1 MIGMV
6 QKTVQASDSR
16 AWMLDTGSTTHVC
29 IDRSRFV
36 SEKKSRASFK
46 VWTGDVTRG
55 VMSGIM
61 SGTALLKTVDDD
73 VPTEEMAMLTVN
85 ADASPLMRWHER
97 LGHLNVGTIKHMMDN
112 GTVTGMGI
120 PKELFKKKFVPQLH
134 VHQAEDKVLQE
145 KRSRKAVEGEL

>member
-1 MIGMV
+1 
-6 QKTVQASDSR
+6 
-16 AWMLDTGSTTHVC
+16 
-29 IDRSRFV
+29 
-36 SEKKSRASFK
+36 
-46 VWTGDVTRG
+46 
-55 VMSGIM
+55 
-61 SGTALLKTVDDD
+61 
-73 VPTEEMAMLTVN
+73 MAMLTVN

-145 KRSRKAVEGEL
+145 KRSRKAVEDTSS